1 MGYIIRVISSGGTVI
16 STQNRAAM
24 RHEISIAGGGQEN
37 RDSQPVNDAHKS
49 YRSVIAT
56 FQKRLSQ
63 NHLGYLVALY
73 SPCGVV
79 RVEELRLV
87 DGGVVPI
94 RGGLLVGV
102 ASGQ

>member
-1 MGYIIRVISSGGTVI
+1 MKFPWLVVGKRTE
-16 STQNRAAM
+16 TLN
-24 RHEISIAGGGQEN
+24 
-37 RDSQPVNDAHKS
+37 PVNVAHKS

-63 NHLGYLVALY
+63 THLGNLVALH